1 MAVWRFVDFDR
12 PETQRLADLTG
23 IANDLEATEEICDL
37 LRENLQK
44 LPSSGRI
51 LEALSSAA
59 LVRYARAFVSGV
71 RTPTPKSVVEDLPE
85 ALRKDHGWFIEL
97 RHKYVAHSVNTFEEN
112 QVVVY
117 LVPEERGPKGVSTVE
132 VQQRRLLSLGLDDTE
147 RLKNLASEVRAR
159 VAALIVQE
167 RQKVLEFARA
177 LPADDFYKQL
187 DPPLKVATPK
197 DVDKSRRRK

>member
-1 MAVWRFVDFDR
+1 MAVWRFVNFDR

-51 LEALSSAA
+51 LDALSSAA
-59 LVRYARAFVSGV
+59 LVRYARAFASGV
-71 RTPTPKSVVEDLPE
+71 RTRTPKSLVDDLSE
-85 ALRKDHGWFIEL
+85 ALRKDHEWFLEL
-97 RHKYVAHSVNTFEEN
+97 RDKYVAHSVNPFEEN

-132 VQQRRLLSLGLDDTE
+132 VQQQRLLSLGLDDTE
-147 RLKNLASEVRAR
+147 RLNLTDKGSRFCSHRTGAAEGLEIRTGATAR
-159 VAALIVQE
+159 GFL
-167 RQKVLEFARA
+167 
-177 LPADDFYKQL
+177 
-187 DPPLKVATPK
+187 
-197 DVDKSRRRK
+197 